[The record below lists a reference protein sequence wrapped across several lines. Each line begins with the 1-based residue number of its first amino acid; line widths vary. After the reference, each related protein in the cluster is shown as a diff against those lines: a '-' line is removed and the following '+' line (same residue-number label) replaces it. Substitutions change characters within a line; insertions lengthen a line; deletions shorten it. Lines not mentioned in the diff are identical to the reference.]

1 MMYHNPV
8 MLDECIKGMNIDP
21 EGVYADV
28 TFGGGGHSRAILE
41 RLTTGHLY
49 AFDQDEDA
57 AANAIDDARFT
68 FIPQNFKYFK
78 NFIQLYHGGKIDGV
92 IADLGVSSHQFDTP
106 EKGFST
112 RFDGTLDM
120 RMSQSNPLD
129 AATVVNTYDPEAL
142 ARILSLYGEVQQ
154 AHLVASDIVM
164 ARDNEPI
171 ETTAQLK
178 AAVANRLPRG
188 RENKVLAQIFQALRI
203 EVNQELDALTA
214 FLSQCPD
221 VLKSG
226 GRLVVMSYHSLED
239 RIVKNFTKTGNVA
252 IARQVNEIPSVVDH
266 KMVDGHRLAWHRRGL
281 GEAAALHQHVDERRL
296 AHIRPSDES
305 ILGQVALRQLVE
317 PRVAHQKLRFINL
330 HRKAF

>member
-57 AANAIDDARFT
+57 AVNAIDDARFT

-112 RFDGTLDM
+112 RFDGALDM

-129 AATVVNTYDPEAL
+129 AATVVNTYDQEAL

-239 RIVKNFTKTGNVA
+239 RIVKNFTKTGNA
-252 IARQVNEIPSVVDH
+252 EGKEEKDFFGNLLTPYKIITRKPITPSEEEIERNSRARS
-266 KMVDGHRLAWHRRGL
+266 A
-281 GEAAALHQHVDERRL
+281 
-296 AHIRPSDES
+296 
-305 ILGQVALRQLVE
+305 
-317 PRVAHQKLRFINL
+317 KLRIAE
-330 HRKAF
+330 RK

>member
-92 IADLGVSSHQFDTP
+92 IADLGVSSQQFDTP

-112 RFDGTLDM
+112 RFDGALDM

-129 AATVVNTYDPEAL
+129 AATVVNTYDTTAL

-214 FLSQCPD
+214 FLSQCPE

-239 RIVKNFTKTGNVA
+239 RIVKNFTKTGNA
-252 IARQVNEIPSVVDH
+252 EGKEEKDFFGNLLTPYKIITRKPITPSEEELERNSRARS
-266 KMVDGHRLAWHRRGL
+266 A
-281 GEAAALHQHVDERRL
+281 
-296 AHIRPSDES
+296 
-305 ILGQVALRQLVE
+305 
-317 PRVAHQKLRFINL
+317 KLRIAE
-330 HRKAF
+330 RK